1 MTLLKGLK
9 KQKLKLKRS
18 KESKPSNKNNNN
30 KRNKNLQ
37 TYLSKK
43 LISGNLFINEQ

>member
-9 KQKLKLKRS
+9 KQKLKLKKS
-18 KESKPSNKNNNN
+18 KESHKNNNN
-30 KRNKNLQ
+30 NRNKNLQ